1 MFDMS
6 KEVNIFEVAAKN
18 KYRFP
23 FKGMISVEDLFDL
36 RVEDLD
42 VIFKALNSQV
52 KKQSEESLLNTKN
65 SSDAELDNKIAIVK
79 HIFNVKVAEAEAR
92 ELARENKAKKQKLM
106 AILAAKQDEALQNMS
121 MEDLQKM
128 LDSME

>member
-1 MFDMS
+1 
-6 KEVNIFEVAAKN
+6 
-18 KYRFP
+18 
-23 FKGMISVEDLFDL
+23 MISVEDLFDL

>member
-1 MFDMS
+1 MG
-6 KEVNIFEVAAKN
+6 KEVNIFEVAARN

>member
-1 MFDMS
+1 MS